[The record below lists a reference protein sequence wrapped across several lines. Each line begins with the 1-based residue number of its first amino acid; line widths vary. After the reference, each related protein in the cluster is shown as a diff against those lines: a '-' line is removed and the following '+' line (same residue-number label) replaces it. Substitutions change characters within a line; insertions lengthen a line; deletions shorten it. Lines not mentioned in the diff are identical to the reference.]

1 MRRRRKFF
9 FTTIPLPARVGNRA
23 NKKGSAVA
31 SLGDEAVW
39 CGPGM
44 GANPFRRHRLAAVPP
59 DYLSEMAVQAALSPQ
74 SSK

>member
-1 MRRRRKFF
+1 MLRFF
-9 FTTIPLPARVGNRA
+9 VVMYGLGEI
-23 NKKGSAVA
+23 KKGSAVA

-59 DYLSEMAVQAALSPQ
+59 DYLSEMAVQAALSPLTI
-74 SSK
+74 K